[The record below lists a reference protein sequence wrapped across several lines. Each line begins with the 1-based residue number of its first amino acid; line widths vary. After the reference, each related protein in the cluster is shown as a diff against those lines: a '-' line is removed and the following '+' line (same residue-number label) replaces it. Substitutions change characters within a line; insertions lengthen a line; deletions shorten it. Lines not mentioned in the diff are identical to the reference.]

1 MILKNWKSWVQNKS
15 ELVISHNTAPLPIKE
30 VAWKAIYFASKCG
43 RSNPLSFAL
52 RPLVSHQKIRQ
63 AVGLNLV
70 LMAVLASVVGTV
82 PLQAESENESMQVV
96 SIPDNQIS
104 LTTQLRIKFPI
115 PQRDISQRFWLLHQ
129 GVDLRTPVGTP
140 VSAMMSGI
148 VVETE
153 ADRFGYGNKVVID
166 HGNGYETLYAHLSK
180 IEVKKGEKVT
190 TDSILG
196 ESGNTGRS
204 TGPHLHLELREHG
217 KPINPLVLLGSK

>member
-1 MILKNWKSWVQNKS
+1 MILKNWKEWVQNKS
-15 ELVISHNTAPLPIKE
+15 EAIICRKTTPLPLKE
-30 VAWKAIYFASKCG
+30 AAWKAIYFASKCG

-63 AVGLNLV
+63 AIGLNLV
-70 LMAVLASVVGTV
+70 VMAILASVVGTV
-82 PLQAESENESMQVV
+82 PLQAENEGEAVQVLV
-96 SIPDNQIS
+96 IPDNQIS

-115 PQRDISQRFWLLHQ
+115 PQKDISQRYWLLHQ

-140 VSAMMSGI
+140 VTSIMSGV

-153 ADRFGYGNKVVID
+153 ADRFGYGNKVIVD
-166 HGNGYETLYAHLSK
+166 HGNGYETLYAHLAK
-180 IEVKKGEKVT
+180 IEVRTGDKVT

-196 ESGNTGRS
+196 KSGNTGRS

-217 KPINPLVLLGSK
+217 NPINPMVLLGGK